1 MVFSSQIFLFYF
13 LPLFFAGYYFLLWR
27 KAKHSSLNFFI
38 TIFSYIFYGWMEPWL
53 VFLMFG
59 TTLVNYFAG
68 RFISKENATRTQRN
82 LALAISVIVN
92 LGTLGFFKYY
102 MFAMGG
108 VNAIAEAFG
117 AEPFTV
123 LRVLLPVGIS
133 FYTFQAMSY
142 TIDVWRG
149 DAPPVKNFATF
160 ACYVSLFPQLV
171 AGPIVRY
178 NTVAE
183 ELATRKHT
191 FENWMRGM
199 TYFCLGFA
207 KKILIANQVGV
218 IADRVFEADAPG
230 ILNAWWGSI
239 AYMMQIYF
247 DFSAYSDMA
256 VGLGLMLGFHFPR
269 NFNGPYRSG
278 SISEFW
284 SRWHISLTTWLKDY
298 LYIPLGGNRVSRGR
312 TYLNLFLVMFA
323 SGVWH
328 GAAMTFICW
337 GLFHAFFMIVER
349 INGKRA
355 LYYKLPRI
363 AQIGITQ
370 IIVLFGWVLFRATDL
385 TSAGK
390 MWGAMLGL
398 TAVNPADPILSAEIF
413 TPTAIVFMLLAFI
426 YAFSPLRAF
435 DWCQKISI
443 PRTITAFALFAF
455 AVLALF
461 TQTYNPFLYFQF

>member
-1 MVFSSQIFLFYF
+1 MVFSSQVFLFYF
-13 LPLFFAGYYFLLWR
+13 LPVFFAGYYFLLWR
-27 KAKHSSLNFFI
+27 RARHSTLNFFI
-38 TIFSYIFYGWMEPWL
+38 TVFSYIFYGWMEPWL

-59 TTLVNYFAG
+59 STWVNYFAG
-68 RFISKENATRTQRN
+68 RQISAPDASNLRRKVS
-82 LALAISVIVN
+82 LALSVVVN

-108 VNAIAEAFG
+108 VNLLVQMFG
-117 AEPFTV
+117 LEPFSV

-142 TIDVWRG
+142 TVDVYRG

-183 ELATRKHT
+183 ELETRTHT
-191 FENWMRGM
+191 WENWMRGM
-199 TYFCLGFA
+199 THFCLGFA
-207 KKILIANQVGV
+207 KKILIANQVGI
-218 IADRVFEADAPG
+218 IADRVFGAESPG
-230 ILNAWWGSI
+230 VVNAWWGSA

-298 LYIPLGGNRVSRGR
+298 LYIPLGGNRVSRRR
-312 TYLNLFLVMFA
+312 TYVNLFLVMLA
-323 SGVWH
+323 SGIWH

-349 INGKRA
+349 VNGKRA
-355 LYYKLPRI
+355 LYSKLPRF
-363 AQIGITQ
+363 AQVVLTQ
-370 IIVLFGWVLFRATDL
+370 VIVLFGWVLFRSPDL
-385 TSAGK
+385 SSAGK

-398 TAVNPADPILSAEIF
+398 SAVNPANPILSAEVF
-413 TPTAIVFMLLAFI
+413 TPTSIVFMLLAFV
-426 YAFSPLRAF
+426 YAFSPVRAY
-435 DWCQKISI
+435 DWCQKISV
-443 PRTITAFALFAF
+443 PRLVTAFALFAF
-455 AVLALF
+455 AILALF
-461 TQTYNPFLYFQF
+461 TQSYNPFLYFQF

>member
-27 KAKHSSLNFFI
+27 KAKHSTLNFFI
-38 TIFSYIFYGWMEPWL
+38 TVFSYIFYGWMEPRL
-53 VFLMFG
+53 VLLMFG
-59 TTLVNYFAG
+59 TTLLNYVAG
-68 RFISKENATRTQRN
+68 KWISAPGASSLKRN
-82 LALAISVIVN
+82 SSLTISILVN

-108 VNAIAEAFG
+108 VNAVVQSLG
-117 AEPFTV
+117 GEPFTV

-142 TIDVWRG
+142 TVDVWRG

-183 ELATRKHT
+183 ELDSRKHSW
-191 FENWMRGM
+191 ENWMRGM

-218 IADRVFEADAPG
+218 IADRVFEADSPG
-230 ILNAWWGSI
+230 ILNAWWGSL

-298 LYIPLGGNRVSRGR
+298 LYIPLGGNRVARWR
-312 TYLNLFLVMFA
+312 VYLNLFLVMFA

-337 GLFHAFFMIVER
+337 GLYHAFFMIVER
-349 INGKRA
+349 VNGKRA
-355 LYYKLPRI
+355 LYFKFPRL
-363 AQIGITQ
+363 AQVLLTQ
-370 IIVLFGWVLFRATDL
+370 VIVLFGWVLFRAADI
-385 TSAGK
+385 SAALQ
-390 MWGAMLGL
+390 MWKSMLGL
-398 TAVNPADPILSAEIF
+398 AAVNPADPILFAEVF
-413 TPTAIVFMLLAFI
+413 TPTSVVFMLLALV
-426 YAFSPLRAF
+426 YAFSPIRAF
-435 DWCQKISI
+435 EWCQKISV
-443 PRTITAFALFAF
+443 PRLVTAFALFAF

>member
-13 LPLFFAGYYFLLWR
+13 LPLFFAGYFFLVSR
-27 KAKHSSLNFFI
+27 KAKHSTLNFFI
-38 TIFSYIFYGWMEPWL
+38 TVFSYVFYGWMEPWL
-53 VFLMFG
+53 VLLMFG
-59 TTLVNYFAG
+59 TSLVNYVAG
-68 RFISKENATRTQRN
+68 RLISAPGASTSKRN
-82 LALAISVIVN
+82 VSLFVSIAVN

-108 VNAIAEAFG
+108 VNALVQICG
-117 AEPFTV
+117 GEPFTV

-149 DAPPVKNFATF
+149 DAPPVKDFATF

-183 ELATRKHT
+183 ELETRTHT
-191 FENWMRGM
+191 WENWMRGM

-207 KKILIANQVGV
+207 KKILIANQVGA
-218 IADRVFEADAPG
+218 IADRVFGAADPG
-230 ILNAWWGSI
+230 IINSWWGSI

-298 LYIPLGGNRVSRGR
+298 LYIPLGGNRVSKRR

-337 GLFHAFFMIVER
+337 GLFHAFFMIIER
-349 INGKRA
+349 FNGKKA
-355 LYYKLPRI
+355 LYSKAPKVL
-363 AQIGITQ
+363 QILLTQ
-370 IIVLFGWVLFRATDL
+370 VIVLFGWVLFRASDL
-385 TSAGK
+385 PSAVK
-390 MWGAMLGL
+390 MWGSMLGL
-398 TAVNPADPILSAEIF
+398 GPVNPADPILSAEIF
-413 TPTAIVFMLLAFI
+413 TPSSVVFMIVALVFAFMP
-426 YAFSPLRAF
+426 FRAY
-435 DWCQKISI
+435 DWCQRISV
-443 PRTITAFALFAF
+443 PRISLAFLLFVF

>member
-13 LPLFFAGYYFLLWR
+13 LPLFFAGYYLLVWR
-27 KAKHSSLNFFI
+27 KARHSTLNFFI
-38 TIFSYIFYGWMEPWL
+38 TVFSYLFYGWMEPWL
-53 VFLMFG
+53 VLLMFG
-59 TTLVNYFAG
+59 TTFVNYLAG
-68 RFISKENATRTQRN
+68 RSISALGASNTQRN
-82 LALAISVIVN
+82 LALLLSVIVN

-102 MFAMGG
+102 MFTMGG
-108 VNAIAEAFG
+108 VNALVELLG
-117 AEPFTV
+117 GEPFSV

-183 ELATRKHT
+183 ELDTREHT
-191 FENWMRGM
+191 AENWMQGM
-199 TYFCLGFA
+199 TYFCIGFA
-207 KKILIANQVGV
+207 KKILIANQVGA
-218 IADRVFEADAPG
+218 IADRVFEAADPG
-230 ILNAWWGSI
+230 VLNSWWGSI

-269 NFNGPYRSG
+269 NFNGPYRSA

-284 SRWHISLTTWLKDY
+284 SRWHISLTRWLRDY
-298 LYIPLGGNRVSRGR
+298 LYIPLGGNRVSKRR
-312 TYLNLFLVMFA
+312 TYVNLFLVMFA

-337 GLFHAFFMIVER
+337 GLYHAFFMIVER
-349 INGKRA
+349 FNGKQA
-355 LYYKLPRI
+355 LYSKAPKI
-363 AQIGITQ
+363 AQILLTQ
-370 IIVLFGWVLFRATDL
+370 IIVLFGWVLFRSPDIA
-385 TSAGK
+385 SAVH
-390 MWGAMLGL
+390 MWGSMLGL
-398 TAVNPADPILSAEIF
+398 VPVNPANPILTAEIF
-413 TPTAIVFMLLAFI
+413 TPTTIVFMSIAFI
-426 YAFSPLRAF
+426 FAVSPFRAF
-435 DWCQKISI
+435 DWCQKISSV
-443 PRTITAFALFAF
+443 RTIVAFALFAF

>member
-1 MVFSSQIFLFYF
+1 
-13 LPLFFAGYYFLLWR
+13 
-27 KAKHSSLNFFI
+27 
-38 TIFSYIFYGWMEPWL
+38 MEPWL

-171 AGPIVRY
+171 AGPVVRY

>member
-1 MVFSSQIFLFYF
+1 MDGAAARPADVRDDSFELCRWQMDFCAGSFVFEAQLFLDDFDSGEFGNSRLFQVLYVCDGRGQCGRPIFGRGAVYRS
-13 LPLFFAGYYFLLWR
+13 AGSVAGGHFLL
-27 KAKHSSLNFFI
+27 HFPGDEL
-38 TIFSYIFYGWMEPWL
+38 YG
-53 VFLMFG
+53 G
-59 TTLVNYFAG
+59 C
-68 RFISKENATRTQRN
+68 
-82 LALAISVIVN
+82 
-92 LGTLGFFKYY
+92 
-102 MFAMGG
+102 
-108 VNAIAEAFG
+108 
-117 AEPFTV
+117 
-123 LRVLLPVGIS
+123 
-133 FYTFQAMSY
+133 
-142 TIDVWRG
+142 WRG

-183 ELATRKHT
+183 ELDSRKHSW
-191 FENWMRGM
+191 ENWMRGM

-218 IADRVFEADAPG
+218 IADRVFEADSPG
-230 ILNAWWGSI
+230 ILNAWWGSL

-298 LYIPLGGNRVSRGR
+298 LYIPLGGNRVARWR
-312 TYLNLFLVMFA
+312 VYLNLFLVMFA

-337 GLFHAFFMIVER
+337 GLYHAFFMIVER
-349 INGKRA
+349 VNGKRA
-355 LYYKLPRI
+355 LYFKFPRL
-363 AQIGITQ
+363 AQVLLTQ
-370 IIVLFGWVLFRATDL
+370 VIVLFGWVLFRAADIS
-385 TSAGK
+385 SALK
-390 MWGAMLGL
+390 MWKSMLGL
-398 TAVNPADPILSAEIF
+398 SAVNPADPILFAEVF
-413 TPTAIVFMLLAFI
+413 TPTSVVFMLLALV
-426 YAFSPLRAF
+426 YAFSPIRAF
-435 DWCQKISI
+435 EWCQKISV
-443 PRTITAFALFAF
+443 PRLVTAFALFAF

>member
-27 KAKHSSLNFFI
+27 KAKHSTLNFFI
-38 TIFSYIFYGWMEPWL
+38 TVFSYIFYGWMEPRL
-53 VFLMFG
+53 VLLMFG
-59 TTLVNYFAG
+59 TTLLNYVAG
-68 RFISKENATRTQRN
+68 KWISAPGASSLKRN
-82 LALAISVIVN
+82 SSLTISILVN

-108 VNAIAEAFG
+108 VNAVVQSLG
-117 AEPFTV
+117 GEPFTV

-142 TIDVWRG
+142 TVDVWRG

-178 NTVAE
+178 NTVAV
-183 ELATRKHT
+183 ELDSRKHSW
-191 FENWMRGM
+191 ENWMRGM

-218 IADRVFEADAPG
+218 IADRVFEADSPG
-230 ILNAWWGSI
+230 ILNAWWGSL

-298 LYIPLGGNRVSRGR
+298 LYIPLGGNRVARWR
-312 TYLNLFLVMFA
+312 VYLNLFLVMFA

-337 GLFHAFFMIVER
+337 GLYHAFFMIVER
-349 INGKRA
+349 VNGKRA
-355 LYYKLPRI
+355 LYFKFPRL
-363 AQIGITQ
+363 AQVLLTQ
-370 IIVLFGWVLFRATDL
+370 VIVLFGWVLFRAADIS
-385 TSAGK
+385 SALK
-390 MWGAMLGL
+390 MWKSMLGL
-398 TAVNPADPILSAEIF
+398 SAVNPAAPILFAEVF
-413 TPTAIVFMLLAFI
+413 TPTSVVFMLLALV
-426 YAFSPLRAF
+426 YAFSPIRAF
-435 DWCQKISI
+435 EWCQKISV
-443 PRTITAFALFAF
+443 PRLVTAFALFAF

>member
-27 KAKHSSLNFFI
+27 KAKHSTLNFFI
-38 TIFSYIFYGWMEPWL
+38 TVFSYIFYGWMEPRL
-53 VFLMFG
+53 VLLMFG
-59 TTLVNYFAG
+59 TTLLNYVAG
-68 RFISKENATRTQRN
+68 KWISAPGASSLKRN
-82 LALAISVIVN
+82 SSLTISILVN

-108 VNAIAEAFG
+108 VNAVVQSLG
-117 AEPFTV
+117 GEPFTV

-142 TIDVWRG
+142 TVDVWRG

-183 ELATRKHT
+183 ELDSRKHSW
-191 FENWMRGM
+191 ENWMRGM

-218 IADRVFEADAPG
+218 IADRVFEADSPG
-230 ILNAWWGSI
+230 ILNAWWGSL

-256 VGLGLMLGFHFPR
+256 VGLGLILGFHFPR

-298 LYIPLGGNRVSRGR
+298 LYIPLGGNRVARWR
-312 TYLNLFLVMFA
+312 VYLNLFLVMFA

-337 GLFHAFFMIVER
+337 GLYHAFFMIVER
-349 INGKRA
+349 VNGKRA
-355 LYYKLPRI
+355 LYFKFPRL
-363 AQIGITQ
+363 AQVLLTQ
-370 IIVLFGWVLFRATDL
+370 VIVLFGWVLFRAADIS
-385 TSAGK
+385 SALK
-390 MWGAMLGL
+390 MWKSMLGL
-398 TAVNPADPILSAEIF
+398 SAVNPADPILFAEVF
-413 TPTAIVFMLLAFI
+413 TPTSVVFMLLALV
-426 YAFSPLRAF
+426 YAFSPIRAF
-435 DWCQKISI
+435 EWCQKISV
-443 PRTITAFALFAF
+443 PRLVTAFALFAF

>member
-13 LPLFFAGYYFLLWR
+13 LPLFFAGYYLLVWR
-27 KAKHSSLNFFI
+27 KARHSTLNFFI
-38 TIFSYIFYGWMEPWL
+38 TVFSYLFYGWMEPWL
-53 VFLMFG
+53 VLLMFG
-59 TTLVNYFAG
+59 TTFVNYLAG
-68 RFISKENATRTQRN
+68 RSISALGASNTQRN
-82 LALAISVIVN
+82 LALLLSVIVN

-102 MFAMGG
+102 MFTMGG
-108 VNAIAEAFG
+108 VNALVELLG
-117 AEPFTV
+117 GEPFSV
-123 LRVLLPVGIS
+123 LGVLLPVGIS

-183 ELATRKHT
+183 ELDTREHT
-191 FENWMRGM
+191 AENWMQGM
-199 TYFCLGFA
+199 TYFCIGFA
-207 KKILIANQVGV
+207 KKILIANQVGA
-218 IADRVFEADAPG
+218 IADRVFEAADPG
-230 ILNAWWGSI
+230 VLNCWWGSV

-269 NFNGPYRSG
+269 NFNGPYRSA

-284 SRWHISLTTWLKDY
+284 SRWHISLTRWLRDY
-298 LYIPLGGNRVSRGR
+298 LYIPLGGNRVSKRR
-312 TYLNLFLVMFA
+312 TYVNLFLVMFA

-337 GLFHAFFMIVER
+337 GLYHAFFMIVER
-349 INGKRA
+349 FNGKQA
-355 LYYKLPRI
+355 LYSKAPKI
-363 AQIGITQ
+363 AQILLTQ
-370 IIVLFGWVLFRATDL
+370 IIVLFGWVLFRSPDIA
-385 TSAGK
+385 SAVH
-390 MWGAMLGL
+390 MWGSMLGL
-398 TAVNPADPILSAEIF
+398 VPVNPANPILTAEIF
-413 TPTAIVFMLLAFI
+413 TPTTIVFMSIAFI
-426 YAFSPLRAF
+426 FAVSPFRAF
-435 DWCQKISI
+435 DWCQKIS
-443 PRTITAFALFAF
+443 PVRTIVAFALFAF

>member
-1 MVFSSQIFLFYF
+1 MVFSSQLFLFYF

-27 KAKHSSLNFFI
+27 RARHATLNFFI
-38 TIFSYIFYGWMEPWL
+38 TVFSYLFYGWMEPWL
-53 VFLMFG
+53 VLLMLGSTFA
-59 TTLVNYFAG
+59 NYVAG
-68 RFISKENATRTQRN
+68 KVISAPGASKARRN
-82 LALAISVIVN
+82 GALAVSVAVN

-108 VNAIAEAFG
+108 VNALAGLFG
-117 AEPFTV
+117 LEPFSV

-149 DAPPVKNFATF
+149 DALPVKNFATF
-160 ACYVSLFPQLV
+160 ACYVALFPQLV

-183 ELATRKHT
+183 ELESRTHT
-191 FENWMRGM
+191 WDNWMRGM
-199 TYFCLGFA
+199 TYFCIGFA

-218 IADRVFEADAPG
+218 IADRVFGAASPG
-230 ILNAWWGSI
+230 VVNAWWGSL
-239 AYMMQIYF
+239 AYTMQIYF

-298 LYIPLGGNRVSRGR
+298 LYIPLGGNRVSKSR
-312 TYLNLFLVMFA
+312 TYVNLFLVMFA

-337 GLFHAFFMIVER
+337 GLYHAFFMILER
-349 INGKRA
+349 FNGKRA
-355 LYYKLPRI
+355 LYSKLPRI
-363 AQIGITQ
+363 FQISITLV
-370 IIVLFGWVLFRATDL
+370 IVLFGWVLFRAPDL
-385 TSAGK
+385 SSAWE
-390 MWGAMLGL
+390 MWKSLLGL
-398 TAVNPADPILSAEIF
+398 NAVSPADPLLSAEIF
-413 TPTAIVFMLLAFI
+413 TPTSVSFMVLAFI
-426 YAFSPLRAF
+426 YALSPLRAF
-435 DWCQKISI
+435 DWCQKISA
-443 PRTITAFALFAF
+443 PRTVIALLLFAI

-461 TQTYNPFLYFQF
+461 TQSYNPFLYFQF

>member
-1 MVFSSQIFLFYF
+1 M
-13 LPLFFAGYYFLLWR
+13 LWR

>member
-1 MVFSSQIFLFYF
+1 MVFSSQVFLFYF
-13 LPLFFAGYYFLLWR
+13 LPLFFAGYYLLVWR
-27 KAKHSSLNFFI
+27 RAKHSSLNFFI
-38 TIFSYIFYGWMEPWL
+38 TVLSYVFYGWMEPWL
-53 VFLMFG
+53 VLLMFG
-59 TTLVNYFAG
+59 SSLVNYVAG
-68 RFISKENATRTQRN
+68 KLISSPGASNSKRN
-82 LALAISVIVN
+82 VSLAVSVAVN

-108 VNAIAEAFG
+108 VNAVVQMFG
-117 AEPFTV
+117 GEPFTV

-149 DAPPVKNFATF
+149 DAPPVKDFATF
-160 ACYVSLFPQLV
+160 ACYVALFPQLV

-183 ELATRKHT
+183 ELESRTHT

-199 TYFCLGFA
+199 TYFCIGFA
-207 KKILIANQVGV
+207 KKILIANQVGA
-218 IADRVFEADAPG
+218 IADRVFGASEPG
-230 ILNAWWGSI
+230 VINAWWGSL

-256 VGLGLMLGFHFPR
+256 VGLGLMIGFHFPR
-269 NFNGPYRSG
+269 NFNGPYRSR

-298 LYIPLGGNRVSRGR
+298 LYIPLGGNRVSKRR

-337 GLFHAFFMIVER
+337 GLYHAFFIIVER
-349 INGKRA
+349 VNGKRA
-355 LYYKLPRI
+355 LYAALPKA
-363 AQIGITQ
+363 AQVLLTQ
-370 IIVLFGWVLFRATDL
+370 VIVLFGWVLFRAPDL
-385 TSAGK
+385 PSAGR
-390 MWGAMLGL
+390 MWLSMLGISP
-398 TAVNPADPILSAEIF
+398 VSPADPILSAEIF
-413 TPTAIVFMLLAFI
+413 TPSALVFMAVAFI
-426 YAFSPLRAF
+426 FAFSPLRAY
-435 DWCQKISI
+435 DWCQKISA
-443 PRTITAFALFAF
+443 PRTLLAFALFAF